1 MKTRFLTGVFI
12 ILGLLA
18 TLFLRS
24 VSLYVADAVI
34 TVLAMLCCYE
44 VSKAFNNSKRFTNI
58 TLTTLYPALFLIG
71 VIIGVVKNVQLYY
84 YFIFFAST
92 ALVCIIFNLIMPYF
106 FKEETKKEIEESLSP
121 QVKFGKFVWEKT
133 LNSMLI
139 FIYPA
144 LFTIPFLFLN
154 HLTDFSSLL
163 LSTNANVEHF
173 GLFVWFLIACLFVVT
188 MLTDTGAY
196 LIGSAIKGKK
206 LCPKIS
212 PNKTISGAIG
222 GLIFGTFGAFATAY
236 VFTLFN
242 GFEAFFGSVGGQ
254 VWHIV
259 LIGVLGSILTQVGDI
274 FESFLKRRCQIKD
287 FGKILP
293 GHGGVMDRV
302 DGLVFNALF
311 LFVYALIL
319 L

>member
-1 MKTRFLTGVFI
+1 MKTRFVTGIFI

-34 TVLAMLCCYE
+34 TILAMLCCYE
-44 VSKAFNNSKRFTNI
+44 VSKAFNESKRFTNVS
-58 TLTTLYPALFLIG
+58 LTAIYPFLFLLGMVIG
-71 VIIGVVKNVQLYY
+71 IAKNVQIYY

-92 ALVCIIFNLIMPYF
+92 ALVCLIFNLIMPYF
-106 FKEETKKEIEESLSP
+106 FKEETKKEIEESLAP
-121 QVKFGKFVWEKT
+121 QTKFGKFVWEKT

-144 LFTIPFLFLN
+144 LFTIPFLFIN
-154 HLTDFSSLL
+154 HLSDFSTVFLG
-163 LSTNANVEHF
+163 NGVDQEQFA
-173 GLFVWFLIACLFVVT
+173 LFVWFLISCLFVVT
-188 MLTDTGAY
+188 MLTDIGAY
-196 LIGSAIKGKK
+196 LIGSALKGKK

-222 GLIFGTFGAFATAY
+222 GLIFGVFGAFATAY

-242 GFEAFFGSVGGQ
+242 GFETFFGSVGGQ

-259 LIGVLGSILTQVGDI
+259 LIGVLGSIITQVGDI
-274 FESFLKRRCQIKD
+274 FESYLKRKCQVKD

-293 GHGGVMDRV
+293 GHGGIMDRV

-311 LFVYALIL
+311 LFVYVLIL